1 MSKIDESQHAPPC
14 FSETFKRQLTDLF
27 RWRRDVR
34 RFRPDAVPDDMV
46 EELIAHA
53 VLAPSVG
60 HSQPWRFV
68 AVDDKAK
75 RQAVIDNFNSCN
87 TAALAGY
94 DGEQAELYAKLKLSG
109 LREAPIQLAVFC
121 DMATDV
127 GHGLG
132 RKTMPET
139 LTYSVVGAI
148 QNLALAARAR
158 SLGVGW
164 VSILDPEQVRSLL
177 DVPAQWRLIAYL
189 CIGLPQEDH
198 LDPELERL
206 GWQARL
212 PHPRILYH
220 R

>member
-1 MSKIDESQHAPPC
+1 
-14 FSETFKRQLTDLF
+14 
-27 RWRRDVR
+27 
-34 RFRPDAVPDDMV
+34 
-46 EELIAHA
+46 
-53 VLAPSVG
+53 
-60 HSQPWRFV
+60 
-68 AVDDKAK
+68 
-75 RQAVIDNFNSCN
+75 
-87 TAALAGY
+87 
-94 DGEQAELYAKLKLSG
+94 
-109 LREAPIQLAVFC
+109 
-121 DMATDV
+121 
-127 GHGLG
+127 
-132 RKTMPET
+132 MPET

-158 SLGVGW
+158 GLGVGW

-177 DVPAQWRLIAYL
+177 DVPAQWRLVSYL